1 MASFRQRGTRW
12 NVQVIR
18 KNNPRLSKT
27 FSTKEAAKCWAR
39 KIERDIDQRVLQII
53 NYPTLQSIVKRY
65 INEVSINKKGYET
78 EKYHLKSF
86 QKFKFILK
94 PINEVTPH
102 DLVGYRKERLFKV
115 STSTYVREMNII
127 QHIFSVASKEWGYVM
142 DNPCK
147 LISKPKIFNKRERR
161 LTDAEYNF
169 LIKGNHTNQTLKQI
183 IEIAFETGMRKS
195 EILNIKREHLHN
207 QTLLIPESKNGHQ
220 RKIPISYK
228 AWTIFNEVTLP
239 IPVYLSH

>member
-39 KIERDIDQRVLQII
+39 KIERDIDLKGLQII
-53 NYPTLQSIVKRY
+53 HYPTLQSIIERY
-65 INEVSINKKGYET
+65 IKEVSINKKGYEA

-102 DLVGYRKERLFKV
+102 DLVSYRKERLFKV

-127 QHIFSVASKEWGYVM
+127 QHIFTVASREWGYRM
-142 DNPCK
+142 SNPC
-147 LISKPKIFNKRERR
+147 R
-161 LTDAEYNF
+161 A
-169 LIKGNHTNQTLKQI
+169 
-183 IEIAFETGMRKS
+183 TGDQLSCMEEMLS
-195 EILNIKREHLHN
+195 PIN
-207 QTLLIPESKNGHQ
+207 LL
-220 RKIPISYK
+220 
-228 AWTIFNEVTLP
+228 
-239 IPVYLSH
+239 